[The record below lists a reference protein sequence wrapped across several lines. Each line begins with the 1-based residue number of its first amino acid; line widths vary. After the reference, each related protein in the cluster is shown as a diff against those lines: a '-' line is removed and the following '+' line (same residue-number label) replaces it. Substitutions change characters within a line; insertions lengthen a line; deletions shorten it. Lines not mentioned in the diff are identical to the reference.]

1 MSGLSY
7 QCDKQCTS
15 VSTDIIIHTLGLTE
29 PRMGLLL
36 LLEPGV
42 LVPALSPVT
51 WLSEADF
58 FMLEELEAPASG
70 L

>member
-1 MSGLSY
+1 MCQVCHISMISSAN
-7 QCDKQCTS
+7 QTP
-15 VSTDIIIHTLGLTE
+15 DIIIHTLGLTE

-42 LVPALSPVT
+42 LVPGLSPVT

-58 FMLEELEAPASG
+58 FMLEELEVPGSG

>member
-1 MSGLSY
+1 MHKV
-7 QCDKQCTS
+7 D
-15 VSTDIIIHTLGLTE
+15 TLGLTE

-42 LVPALSPVT
+42 LAPGLSPAT

-58 FMLEELEAPASG
+58 FMAEEGEAPGSW

>member
-1 MSGLSY
+1 MIKATVHRIL
-7 QCDKQCTS
+7 
-15 VSTDIIIHTLGLTE
+15 TLGLTEE

-42 LVPALSPVT
+42 LAPGLSLAPMSPVT

-58 FMLEELEAPASG
+58 FMLGELEEGSG

>member
-1 MSGLSY
+1 MC
-7 QCDKQCTS
+7 QACHIS
-15 VSTDIIIHTLGLTE
+15 VISSAHQSVDIIIHTLGLTE

-42 LVPALSPVT
+42 LVPGLSPVT

-58 FMLEELEAPASG
+58 FMLEELEAPGSG

>member
-1 MSGLSY
+1 MISSAH
-7 QCDKQCTS
+7 QS
-15 VSTDIIIHTLGLTE
+15 PDIIIHTLGLTE

-58 FMLEELEAPASG
+58 FMLEELEAPGSG